1 MPSKMRLWKRSET
14 TDMKHI
20 YIIGAGGVGSWLTP
34 AICLLKNKNDVTVID
49 ADILEK
55 KNLNRQLFTDS
66 EIGLS
71 KADALSKKYG
81 CKFVGSWFTNGLL
94 DLHKSDWLLVGVD
107 NHTARKAA
115 LEACDDHGCKAIIG
129 ANETTSAEAFY
140 YQPDWKGSPLDP
152 RTYYPEI
159 NTDSSG
165 DPRAAAIGCTGEA
178 QEVNKQLV
186 SANFMAAAL
195 MQHLFVIWNLERPKM
210 PVELVPHLPYQI
222 ISNLT
227 AYVVNKIKDKQ

>member
-71 KADALSKKYG
+71 KADALSKK
-81 CKFVGSWFTNGLL
+81 
-94 DLHKSDWLLVGVD
+94 
-107 NHTARKAA
+107 
-115 LEACDDHGCKAIIG
+115 
-129 ANETTSAEAFY
+129 
-140 YQPDWKGSPLDP
+140 
-152 RTYYPEI
+152 
-159 NTDSSG
+159 
-165 DPRAAAIGCTGEA
+165 
-178 QEVNKQLV
+178 
-186 SANFMAAAL
+186 
-195 MQHLFVIWNLERPKM
+195 
-210 PVELVPHLPYQI
+210 
-222 ISNLT
+222 
-227 AYVVNKIKDKQ
+227 